1 MVIGLGVDIIQNY
14 RIQCVVEKWG
24 EKFLRKF
31 FSENEIDSLEKTRN
45 KDQRLAA
52 NYAAKEAFVKAMGTG
67 FRSGMKFKYIEV
79 NRDKLGKPYI
89 DTHGKV
95 KDAVTKKGVN
105 NIHLSISHEK
115 DYSVAL
121 VIFED

>member
-1 MVIGLGVDIIQNY
+1 MVVGLGVDIIQNK
-14 RIQCVVEKWG
+14 RIESVIQKWG
-24 EKFLRKF
+24 EKFLKKF
-31 FSENEIDSLEKTRN
+31 FSENEINSLSKTRN

-79 NRDKLGKPYI
+79 KRDNLGKPFI

-95 KDAVTKKGVN
+95 KDAVTRKGVKS
-105 NIHLSISHEK
+105 IHLSISHEK

-121 VIFED
+121 VIFEN

>member
-1 MVIGLGVDIIQNY
+1 MVVGLGVDIVQND
-14 RIQCVVEKWG
+14 RIVGVIEKWG
-24 EKFLRKF
+24 KKFLYKF
-31 FSENEIDSLEKTRN
+31 FSDNEINALSTTKN

-67 FRSGMKFKYIEV
+67 FRSGMKFKYIEI
-79 NRDKLGKPYI
+79 NRDNLGKPYI

-95 KDAVTKKGVN
+95 KEAITKKGIN
-105 NIHLSISHEK
+105 NIHLTISHEK
-115 DYSVAL
+115 DYSVAV

>member
-1 MVIGLGVDIIQNY
+1 MVVGLGVDIIQNE
-14 RIQCVVEKWG
+14 RIESVVKKWG
-24 EKFLRKF
+24 DKFLNKF
-31 FSENEIDSLEKTRN
+31 FSDNEINSLDKTRN

-79 NRDKLGKPYI
+79 KRDSLGKPYI

-95 KDAVTKKGVN
+95 KDAVAKKGVS

-115 DYSVAL
+115 DYSVAV
-121 VIFED
+121 VIFEN